1 MCPYIDLDAVNDP
14 WTQTRGL
21 DDIPGSLTVL
31 TRRMADG
38 DDHESGFISVIT
50 LNHGERSLCKQTLA
64 GLILSSAQSMSS

>member
-31 TRRMADG
+31 TGGMPDC
-38 DDHESGFISVIT
+38 DDHKSGLVGVIT
-50 LNHGERSLCKQTLA
+50 LY
-64 GLILSSAQSMSS
+64 